1 MVPAPWVV
9 LSASL
14 LTSPSMPH
22 LNSKAVAYM
31 KTVHDSHDNNSLD
44 FSMVSDHI
52 IYQAVG

>member
-14 LTSPSMPH
+14 LTSPSMPRPD
-22 LNSKAVAYM
+22 SKAIEYM
-31 KTVHDSHDNNSLD
+31 KTIHDSHDNNSLD
-44 FSMVSDHI
+44 FSMVSDDI